1 MKCMK
6 FMTHLSCLLLLSV
19 GLSAHAGID
28 VNEGF
33 GFKIVI
39 DPAMQKDSPGVYS
52 ITGQPEYKLNYIF
65 ASDLQKVFN
74 KFGFEVIITRTPEQN
89 VSVEERAAMT
99 EGANILISLR
109 HDSVVDKYCSF
120 NSKGHCVS
128 DYARGFS
135 VFVADSNVDKDLSLD
150 LAENIGRNL
159 MLEGFFAT
167 KHHAE
172 KIPGE
177 GKELVNET
185 IGLYMDDSIELLKLS
200 KVPAVQ
206 VNLGVVANKLDVK
219 VLQDKKQRAKII
231 QNIVDAVRRYKDEL

>member
-1 MKCMK
+1 
-6 FMTHLSCLLLLSV
+6 
-19 GLSAHAGID
+19 
-28 VNEGF
+28 
-33 GFKIVI
+33 
-39 DPAMQKDSPGVYS
+39 
-52 ITGQPEYKLNYIF
+52 
-65 ASDLQKVFN
+65 
-74 KFGFEVIITRTPEQN
+74 
-89 VSVEERAAMT
+89 
-99 EGANILISLR
+99 
-109 HDSVVDKYCSF
+109 
-120 NSKGHCVS
+120 
-128 DYARGFS
+128 
-135 VFVADSNVDKDLSLD
+135 
-150 LAENIGRNL
+150 

-172 KIPGE
+172 KITGE